1 MIATREKQ
9 PPPCVNLL
17 ERFGERYRITF
28 DGAADAHGRQR
39 DKIDPYLQQIPC
51 RYGTI
56 WRMVATTW
64 LSISTITTS

>member
-28 DGAADAHGRQR
+28 DEAADAHGRQR
-39 DKIDPYLQQIPC
+39 DKIDPYLQQITPHLRPPLRRRGC
-51 RYGTI
+51 RN
-56 WRMVATTW
+56 R
-64 LSISTITTS
+64 